1 MWVQMAHDIAKGEHD
16 RLQPRLSSLGCVSHA
31 DGSRCGAGVSYL
43 HGLSPPI
50 IQCAPNLSRRSE
62 IPFPT
67 WLTPPPPLPALHSR
81 DLKPMNCMVNRN
93 WRVRVADFAMAG
105 RAHIEEDEDG
115 DGVTS
120 QDPTSETQAA
130 YMCPEMLRVATA
142 KSSRHLGAL
151 HCTGRCYGQPFLC

>member
-1 MWVQMAHDIAKGEHD
+1 
-16 RLQPRLSSLGCVSHA
+16 
-31 DGSRCGAGVSYL
+31 
-43 HGLSPPI
+43 
-50 IQCAPNLSRRSE
+50 
-62 IPFPT
+62 
-67 WLTPPPPLPALHSR
+67 
-81 DLKPMNCMVNRN
+81 MNCMVNRN
-93 WRVRVADFAMAG
+93 WRVRVADFAMSG

-151 HCTGRCYGQPFLC
+151 HCTGRCYGQPFLCLTVVLPRPHYWVPQLRAARWAA

>member
-1 MWVQMAHDIAKGEHD
+1 MTTTACT
-16 RLQPRLSSLGCVSHA
+16 PSLLTPASDT
-31 DGSRCGAGVSYL
+31 DGFRCGAGVSYL

-50 IQCAPNLSRRSE
+50 IQCAANLSRRCA
-62 IPFPT
+62 IAFPT
-67 WLTPPPPLPALHSR
+67 WLTPPLPLRSR

-93 WRVRVADFAMAG
+93 WRVRVADFAMSG

-115 DGVTS
+115 DGVSS

-142 KSSRHLGAL
+142 KSSRHLGAIR
-151 HCTGRCYGQPFLC
+151 CPGRCYAQPFLC